1 MAIILE
7 AIKLLGATEKEVVRE
22 QYFYGLVEKNVLVT
36 GADGQ
41 LGSEIKV
48 LAQKVNTPFKFHFT
62 DADILDI
69 SSKDEVEEYVK
80 INNIQYIL
88 NCAGYTAVD
97 MAETDSDKAFEVNVT
112 GVENIASVAKQFG
125 VKVIHISTDFV
136 FDGASETAYTEEM
149 TPNPLSV
156 YGSSKLKGEEALMQ
170 MSSDWI
176 IIRTSWLFSEFKS
189 NFVKTMISLMKQKD
203 KLTIVEDEVGTPTY
217 AADLA
222 EMIIHILQ
230 LSEKDE
236 WKTGL
241 YHFCNRG
248 EVSRLDFAKEIKRLA
263 GIKDCELSGISAKEY
278 GAVAKRPTYSA
289 LDPSKIANVFS
300 VKIPSWEDAL
310 ERCIKKNKHIE

>member
-7 AIKLLGATEKEVVRE
+7 AVKLLGATEKEVVRE

-41 LGSEIKV
+41 LGNEIKL
-48 LAQKVNTPFKFHFT
+48 LAQKINLPFKFHFT
-62 DADILDI
+62 DADNLDI
-69 SSKDEVEEYVK
+69 TSKDKVEEYVK
-80 INNIQYIL
+80 INHIQYII

-97 MAETDSDKAFEVNVT
+97 KAEADSDKAFEVNVT
-112 GVENIASVAKQFG
+112 GVENIALVAKQFG

-136 FDGASETAYTEEM
+136 FDGASEVAYTEEM

-170 MSSDWI
+170 MSINWI

-241 YHFCNRG
+241 YHFCNSG
-248 EVSRLDFAKEIKRLA
+248 EVSRYEFAKEIKRLA
-263 GIKDCELSGISAKEY
+263 AIEDCELSGITSKEY
-278 GAVAKRPTYSA
+278 GSVVKRPAYSA
-289 LDPSKIANVFS
+289 LNPTKLANVFS
-300 VKIPSWEDAL
+300 VKIPRWEDAL
-310 ERCIKKNKHIE
+310 ERCIKKINI